1 MLNNF
6 YKLRSINFYLGETRC
21 SVIFQTLIHLKFFKG
36 VEHMPTWLRKQF
48 KKAYFEKN
56 YNEIK
61 LLNQCWFYYLRK
73 KQLVDV
79 KKT

>member
-1 MLNNF
+1 
-6 YKLRSINFYLGETRC
+6 
-21 SVIFQTLIHLKFFKG
+21 
-36 VEHMPTWLRKQF
+36 MPTWLRKQF

-73 KQLVDV
+73 KQLIDV